1 MAPVCETDRNRYKL
15 VLRVQR
21 AEALQHSSSQG
32 AYCKLYVGPTVH
44 TDGTCKAARAS
55 NKDSTASTADD
66 MTAIDCTDVQQLHVR
81 RTRTQS
87 QQFHARTP
95 CETVWDEVFVVPLRR
110 DVDLARQIV
119 SIRVKSQHVFFCPVI
134 GVCAISLANFCP
146 GERLEQWFPLEK
158 GSKPAGRIR
167 VMVFIALQETKRFQ
181 NRRRQ
186 PNPAVVAARA
196 ASARADEAVERLV
209 ENQLQRQR
217 ERRQKRQDTCSSSRL
232 CGEGNR
238 LIDSEQAEDY
248 GMDFRSNIME
258 RQKRDYRHRRDDYE
272 TWPPLPSI
280 SMPKMLPLVGTP
292 AAVWG
297 NNVPLPTDK
306 CSSGLPSEQSHE
318 HVELSTMV
326 EYEQR
331 LDRKLLQ
338 VRKEMARLRKLKC
351 QLKQYLPELQMD
363 SDSDDSM
370 DCDEEEEAEMLM
382 SGSSM
387 TMISSASE

>member
-1 MAPVCETDRNRYKL
+1 MAPVCETDRHQYKL

-44 TDGTCKAARAS
+44 TDGKYKAARAS
-55 NKDSTASTADD
+55 SKDSTTSTADD
-66 MTAIDCTDVQQLHVR
+66 MDEIDCNDVRQLHVR

-87 QQFHARTP
+87 QQFHAQTP
-95 CETVWDEVFVVPLRR
+95 RETLWDEVFVVPLQR
-110 DVDLARQIV
+110 DVDLGRQIV

-134 GVCAISLANFCP
+134 GVCAISLANLCP

-167 VMVFIALQETKRFQ
+167 VMVFIALQETKCFQ
-181 NRRRQ
+181 SRRHQ
-186 PNPAVVAARA
+186 PNPDVVAARA
-196 ASARADEAVERLV
+196 ASAEADEAVERLV
-209 ENQLQRQR
+209 QNQLLRQR
-217 ERRQKRQDTCSSSRL
+217 ERRQKRLDTRSSSRL
-232 CGEGNR
+232 CDEGNWSM
-238 LIDSEQAEDY
+238 DNEQVDDY
-248 GMDFRSNIME
+248 GMDFRSNVVE
-258 RQKRDYRHRRDDYE
+258 RQKMDNRHRREDYE

-280 SMPKMLPLVGTP
+280 SMPKMLPLIDTP

-297 NNVPLPTDK
+297 NDVPIQTNK
-306 CSSGLPSEQSHE
+306 HSSGLPSEQSHE
-318 HVELSTMV
+318 RVELSTMV

-338 VRKEMARLRKLKC
+338 VRKEMARLRKLRC
-351 QLKQYLPELQMD
+351 QLKQYLSELQMD